1 MKIKATRG
9 CGILENFL
17 AKQRA
22 RKADELI
29 SGKLRKGCILDIG
42 CGSHPYFLLNTDFSR
57 KHGLDKSLR
66 GENVHGDTSRIA
78 INNFD
83 METDR
88 KLPYGDESFDVV
100 TMLAVI
106 EHIEP
111 LKLEHILT
119 DIFRVLKSGGEFIIT
134 TPAFWT
140 DGLLSVLAG
149 VNLVSREEI
158 DEHKDTYSHNKLSKL
173 LVTAGFDKNNIEM
186 GYFEIFMNI
195 WLRATKET
203 ILESQCK

>member
-17 AKQRA
+17 ARQRA
-22 RKADELI
+22 RKANELI

-57 KHGLDKSLR
+57 KHGLDKSLH
-66 GENVHGDTSRIA
+66 GESVHGGRSHIA
-78 INNFD
+78 IKKFD
-83 METDR
+83 MEADQM
-88 KLPYGDESFDVV
+88 LPYGDESFDVV

-111 LKLEHILT
+111 LKLEQILS
-119 DIFRVLKSGGEFIIT
+119 DVFRVMKSGGELIVT

-140 DGLLSVLAG
+140 DGLLSVLAY

-173 LVTAGFDKNNIEM
+173 LVTTGFDKKNIEM
-186 GYFEIFMNI
+186 GYFELFMNI
-195 WLRATKET
+195 WLKATKGA
-203 ILESQCK
+203 ILENKCK